1 MGGQNQDYLKWNEV
15 VRAMKDES
23 RKRKLNNCNRAYNAN
38 MARGHWYT
46 FEGAKPESL
55 RLRFNF
61 RLEMA
66 KAGSSNAGQ
75 ATAPEADAANSESYD
90 PEDNW
95 IWNEDEKNYFRFDST
110 VLDIVW
116 REGRQAASL
125 EADIEKWDIDDPHG
139 YWM

>member
-1 MGGQNQDYLKWNEV
+1 
-15 VRAMKDES
+15 
-23 RKRKLNNCNRAYNAN
+23 
-38 MARGHWYT
+38 
-46 FEGAKPESL
+46 
-55 RLRFNF
+55 
-61 RLEMA
+61 MA

-95 IWNEDEKNYFRFDST
+95 IWDKDEKNYFRFDST

-125 EADIEKWDIDDPHG
+125 EADTEKWDIDDPHG